1 MLTADKANHAVY
13 GLLVFLAA
21 ALLFGRHAGL
31 AAALAA
37 GLLKETADWW
47 GNRRAAR
54 RPARCAQCGC
64 TRRGRDVLARRDVL
78 GRAAADRRVMAFP
91 SPLDVGTVSIARPGR
106 HRRPHSPHRPH
117 SAARSAGPSRAA
129 ATPSLRSDPGSSLA
143 DGRTTPRPCTL
154 PGTTARRG
162 RTNSSRGAPAPCGLR
177 GRVSHRGRR
186 CMLLLVDGQ
195 SVGPPL
201 P

>member
-21 ALLFGRHAGL
+21 ALLCGRHAGL

-37 GLLKETADWW
+37 GLLKEAADWW

-129 ATPSLRSDPGSSLA
+129 ATPSLRSWKLA
-143 DGRTTPRPCTL
+143 CGWAYDTAAMHPSRYNGRARSNELQPWCASAVRLERASEPPRAAL
-154 PGTTARRG
+154 HAAAR
-162 RTNSSRGAPAPCGLR
+162 
-177 GRVSHRGRR
+177 
-186 CMLLLVDGQ
+186 
-195 SVGPPL
+195 
-201 P
+201 